1 MLIDFTDSDNVVKRA
16 VALGR
21 EGDLSQAT
29 RQEID
34 EILYWYEQP
43 YNSYC
48 ASGFPMHF
56 ADRAYTA
63 AWMRRRDYITDV
75 WNKAQEPLRQA
86 RQVRWGILALAAG
99 LEASQRVVCNHNAR
113 VWAVSDGK

>member
-1 MLIDFTDSDNVVKRA
+1 MLIDFTDSDNVVKTA

-34 EILYWYEQP
+34 EILYWFQQP

-56 ADRAYTA
+56 GDRAYMA
-63 AWMRRRDYITDV
+63 GWSRRRDYITDL
-75 WNKAQEPLRQA
+75 WNKAQEPVRLRQQA
-86 RQVRWGILALAAG
+86 RWGVRALAAA
-99 LEASQRVVCNHNAR
+99 LEASQHVVCNFNAR
-113 VWAVSDGK
+113 VWAVSDGR